1 MKPYL
6 LVFLSCLMMAQTSA
20 QEYDYRILSFQDKY
34 EEIDSFKSI
43 LIETR
48 GDQGWSKNFNLPFNF
63 AFYDSIYNH
72 IYCDFTSTCWFENSL
87 DYEIVLMGNGYD
99 FDIVNID
106 TNNIVS
112 DIRYKFSK
120 KNNLNALVLQ
130 YTKVRLISDPSV
142 SEFDSHINFQVW
154 YFENGTMEVRFGSY
168 NLDNSPNYIPGEGFY
183 LLPNNHSPIY
193 YGPEML
199 IRNAFKE
206 NVGLGLD
213 GPYNNYNV
221 DNIGGYLT
229 ELPPKGWVIR
239 F

>member
-1 MKPYL
+1 
-6 LVFLSCLMMAQTSA
+6 
-20 QEYDYRILSFQDKY
+20 
-34 EEIDSFKSI
+34 
-43 LIETR
+43 
-48 GDQGWSKNFNLPFNF
+48 
-63 AFYDSIYNH
+63 
-72 IYCDFTSTCWFENSL
+72 
-87 DYEIVLMGNGYD
+87 MGNGYD